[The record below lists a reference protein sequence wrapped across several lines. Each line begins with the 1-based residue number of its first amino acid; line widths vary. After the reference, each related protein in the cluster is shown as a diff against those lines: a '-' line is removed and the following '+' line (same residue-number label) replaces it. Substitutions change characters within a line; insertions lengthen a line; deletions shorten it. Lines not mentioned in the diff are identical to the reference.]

1 MQYETAFVVS
11 RALLIAAVSSV
22 FAPERGTRLS
32 HAAGAAHSA
41 AAETSDQVRHQP
53 GSFTV
58 PDAAKYAVYAYR
70 HAGSYT
76 ASNAA
81 DAAEAG
87 FSRWGIYQTIMTK
100 DVLTPGSWPPLWHD
114 LGMPK
119 PLEEAWNILRDD
131 LVVQSDYWV
140 FWVSWYESL
149 LKGAPIDWSL
159 LYEITSRLTKED
171 WESSPPEVYDRIKE
185 IESHY
190 LNLSNGNL
198 RQPSFEPKAVDRI
211 FEQKLSVSSFIKCV
225 SLEISTAIETFHRES
240 GQNEIPEEL
249 RPLTTIPDSLIR
261 IDNILVNEKNET
273 SEQALRE
280 EIGRLNAKIAKLESE
295 LEKLRHSVGSVFSES
310 LKKQIAKSLG
320 DWKLYAAMTAGLWV
334 LSGDDLGSQL
344 RLQNI
349 LSLRETIF
357 GADCPTPKTGGSSP
371 PRFSA
376 DI

>member
-1 MQYETAFVVS
+1 MKYETAFVVS

-41 AAETSDQVRHQP
+41 AADTSDQARYQP

-87 FSRWGIYQTIMTK
+87 FSRWGVYQDIMTK
-100 DVLTPGSWPPLWHD
+100 DVLTPGRWPPLWHD

-119 PLEEAWNILRDD
+119 PLEEAWNILRDE
-131 LVVQSDYWV
+131 LVSQSDYWL

-149 LKGAPIDWSL
+149 LEGASIDWNL
-159 LYEITSRLTKED
+159 FYEIASTLTKKD
-171 WESSPPEVYDRIKE
+171 WETSPREVYDKIKE
-185 IESHY
+185 IESRY
-190 LNLSNGNL
+190 LNLSDGNL
-198 RQPSFEPKAVDRI
+198 RQTTYEPKAVDRI
-211 FEQKLSVSSFIKCV
+211 FEQKLSVSNFAKSV
-225 SLEISTAIETFHRES
+225 SLEISTAIETFYRES

-249 RPLTTIPDSLIR
+249 RPLAAIPDSLVR
-261 IDNILVNEKNET
+261 IDKILINEKNET
-273 SEQALRE
+273 SERALRE
-280 EIGRLNAKIAKLESE
+280 EIGRLNAKVAHLESE
-295 LEKLRHSVGSVFSES
+295 LEKLRHSVGTVFNKS
-310 LKKQIAKSLG
+310 LKEQVAKSLG

-334 LSGDDLGSQL
+334 LSGDDLGIQL

-357 GADCPTPKTGGSSP
+357 GADCPTPKTDGWS
-371 PRFSA
+371 
-376 DI
+376 